1 MSTSNT
7 SDAEERISDLE
18 VRLSYQDKMLR
29 DLDEVVQ
36 SFSARVQR
44 LERKLADLGESV
56 SSQEIGPGND
66 RPPHY

>member
-1 MSTSNT
+1 MTT
-7 SDAEERISDLE
+7 SDTSDTEERISNLE
-18 VRLSYQDKMLR
+18 VRVSYQDKMLH

-44 LERKLADLGESV
+44 LERKLADLSDSV

-66 RPPHY
+66 PPPHY